1 MTMYNAILEEI
12 ENKSNNRYAFF
23 PEAKES
29 LLSLFTLCGKYWNL
43 YIQDQILND
52 AKGVLKNY
60 NSVELNSNYTK
71 IRRRRKETTKRK
83 SSLNITSKLYLD
95 FTWKLY
101 ESSQKQYE
109 STNGEKQE
117 DPSKE
122 FFKNIDELPDKWAI

>member
-71 IRRRRKETTKRK
+71 IRRRRKETTK
-83 SSLNITSKLYLD
+83 
-95 FTWKLY
+95 
-101 ESSQKQYE
+101 
-109 STNGEKQE
+109 EKIVLILLQ
-117 DPSKE
+117 SY
-122 FFKNIDELPDKWAI
+122 I

>member
-52 AKGVLKNY
+52 ARV
-60 NSVELNSNYTK
+60 
-71 IRRRRKETTKRK
+71 
-83 SSLNITSKLYLD
+83 
-95 FTWKLY
+95 F
-101 ESSQKQYE
+101 
-109 STNGEKQE
+109 
-117 DPSKE
+117 
-122 FFKNIDELPDKWAI
+122 